1 MIHSLKRIR
10 FSKLTK
16 NKFKDKIYKD
26 TELFNLILMKQKMPK
41 EEKMQ
46 KIQNKKREVKVNYK
60 KSFNLQYQ
68 LRELMASEE
77 FVPQL
82 HLHRKKLQKR
92 KKLESQSKKIM
103 KQNKMKIMKKEKEDK
118 KKKEK
123 IMIETEK
130 AKNKSQ

>member
-1 MIHSLKRIR
+1 
-10 FSKLTK
+10 
-16 NKFKDKIYKD
+16 
-26 TELFNLILMKQKMPK
+26 
-41 EEKMQ
+41 MQ

-82 HLHRKKLQKR
+82 HLRRKKLQKR

-130 AKNKSQ
+130 AKNKRFVLKRNQAHHHLKKK